1 MPREKELGKGDTI
14 RALGSQDQAKEP
26 GQLPL
31 RGLWE
36 EMWEVQKRK
45 IRWHD
50 FYAWGSFTIY
60 VENSYR

>member
-31 RGLWE
+31 RGP
-36 EMWEVQKRK
+36 
-45 IRWHD
+45 
-50 FYAWGSFTIY
+50 
-60 VENSYR
+60 